1 MGKLKYRWSG
11 WLLLLMLVSALAA
24 PISPLPVD
32 QAFPL
37 KVWSPDPQTIVV
49 EWNIQPGYY
58 LYKDR
63 IQVQAADDGAAELGK
78 LRFPEATEH
87 DNPILGHFS
96 AYDKPLQLGIPV
108 LSARTPHVE
117 LQIKYQGCA
126 EQGYCYPPQT
136 RLMSVDLG
144 VGNSQP
150 VSTLSIDR
158 IPQTSSGSTFRAP
171 AQALAQHHYRWP
183 VWLGFFGLGL
193 LISLTPCVL
202 PMVPLLFGLIIGKAG
217 MSHGRA
223 FLISLAYVLG
233 MAITYAIAGV
243 LFGFLGSNIQAYL
256 QKPWII
262 AAFSLIFIAMA
273 LSLWGVYFLEPP
285 EKLRTWM
292 ADFSSRQRG
301 GSLIKAAVMGCLST
315 LILSP
320 CATPPLVAVLTYISQ
335 TGNARLGGI
344 ALFVIG
350 LGSGVPLLLIGAFGR
365 RLLPKPGPWMRAV
378 ENILGIILAGMA
390 IWMLSRI
397 LPGQIILILWAV
409 LAVCCAVYLKA
420 FSSPTGRRQLFIKG
434 LGILIFVYGILLLV
448 GAMQGA
454 TRPWEPLG
462 AKISSCSRATQAN
475 FIPVKSIEDVKQHM
489 ELAAGKPVII
499 DFYADWCVSCKL
511 LEQRV
516 FANPAVQKQLAGFL
530 LLRADITANDATAQA
545 LMKYFNVI
553 APPTV
558 LIFNQQHIELLQS
571 RVIGEI
577 SSSEFLARMVQAK

>member
-1 MGKLKYRWSG
+1 MS
-11 WLLLLMLVSALAA
+11 V
-24 PISPLPVD
+24 
-32 QAFPL
+32 
-37 KVWSPDPQTIVV
+37 
-49 EWNIQPGYY
+49 
-58 LYKDR
+58 
-63 IQVQAADDGAAELGK
+63 AELGQ

-96 AYDKPLQLGIPV
+96 AYEKPLQLGIPV
-108 LSARTPHVE
+108 LSARTPHFE

-136 RLMSVDLG
+136 RLVSVDLG
-144 VGNSQP
+144 AGNNQP

-158 IPQTSSGSTFRAP
+158 TPQTSSGAIFRAP
-171 AQALAQHHYRWP
+171 AQALSQHHYQWP

-202 PMVPLLFGLIIGKAG
+202 PMVPLLFGLIIGKASI
-217 MSHGRA
+217 SHWRA
-223 FLISLAYVLG
+223 FFISLAYVLG

-243 LFGFLGSNIQAYL
+243 LFGFLGSNVQAYL

-262 AAFSLIFIAMA
+262 AGFSLIFIAMA
-273 LSLWGVYFLEPP
+273 LSLWGVYYLEPP
-285 EKLRTWM
+285 EKLRTWV
-292 ADFSSRQRG
+292 AGLSSRQRG
-301 GSLIKAAVMGCLST
+301 GSLIRAAIMGCLST

-365 RLLPKPGPWMRAV
+365 RLLPKSGPWMRVV

-397 LPGQIILILWAV
+397 LPGQVTLILWAV
-409 LAVCCAVYLKA
+409 LAIGCAVYLKA
-420 FSSPTGRRQLFIKG
+420 FSSPVGRLQLFIKG

-454 TRPWEPLG
+454 TRLWEPLWS
-462 AKISSCSRATQAN
+462 KN
-475 FIPVKSIEDVKQHM
+475 FF
-489 ELAAGKPVII
+489 L
-499 DFYADWCVSCKL
+499 
-511 LEQRV
+511 
-516 FANPAVQKQLAGFL
+516 FALNA
-530 LLRADITANDATAQA
+530 
-545 LMKYFNVI
+545 
-553 APPTV
+553 
-558 LIFNQQHIELLQS
+558 
-571 RVIGEI
+571 
-577 SSSEFLARMVQAK
+577 SEFYSGQVY

>member
-1 MGKLKYRWSG
+1 MGKIKYRWIG
-11 WLLLLMLVSALAA
+11 WLLLLRFVSAIAA
-24 PISPLPVD
+24 SPTPLPVD

-37 KVWSPDPQTIVV
+37 KIWSPDPQTIVV

-63 IQVQAADDGAAELGK
+63 IEVSAADAELGR
-78 LRFPEATEH
+78 LRFPAATEH

-96 AYDKPLQLGIPV
+96 AYERPLQLGIPV
-108 LSARTPHVE
+108 LSARTPHFE

-126 EQGYCYPPQT
+126 AQGYCYPPQT
-136 RLMSVDLG
+136 RLVNVDLG
-144 VGNSQP
+144 TGDQHP

-158 IPQTSSGSTFRAP
+158 APQTSTGASFRAP
-171 AQALAQHHYRWP
+171 AQALLQHHYQWP

-202 PMVPLLFGLIIGKAG
+202 PMIPFLFGLIIGKANI
-217 MSHGRA
+217 SHWRA
-223 FLISLAYVLG
+223 FFISLAYVLG

-243 LFGFLGSNIQAYL
+243 LFGFLGSNVQAYL

-262 AAFSLIFIAMA
+262 AGFSLIFIAMA
-273 LSLWGVYFLEPP
+273 LSLWGVYYLEPP
-285 EKLRTWM
+285 EKLRTWV
-292 ADFSSRQRG
+292 AGLSSRQRG
-301 GSLIKAAVMGCLST
+301 GSLLRAAIMGCLST

-350 LGSGVPLLLIGAFGR
+350 LGSGAPLLLIGAFGR
-365 RLLPKPGPWMRAV
+365 RLLPKSGPWMRVV

-390 IWMLSRI
+390 IGMLSRI
-397 LPGQIILILWAV
+397 LPGQVTLILWAI
-409 LAVCCAVYLKA
+409 LAIGCAVYLKA
-420 FSSPTGRRQLFIKG
+420 FSTPAGRLQLFMKG

-454 TRPWEPLG
+454 TRLWDPLWT
-462 AKISSCSRATQAN
+462 KTSSCSPSTQTN
-475 FIPVKSIEDVKQHM
+475 FIPVKSIEDVKQRM
-489 ELAAGKPVII
+489 ALAAGKPVII

-511 LEQRV
+511 LEQQV

-530 LLRADITANDATAQA
+530 LLRADITADNATDQA

-558 LIFNQQHIELLQS
+558 LIFNRQHAELPQS
-571 RVIGEI
+571 RIIGEI
-577 SSSEFLARMVQAK
+577 SATEFLQRIRK